1 MKKTLSLLALATVI
15 TSFSSMAHADTLGVE
30 NRSYNVLNITILD
43 NETVKDTICL
53 REGSTANFRDY
64 LPNHEYTINVKFKA
78 NGCGG
83 ESLNEVTQDF
93 QTRPDMTNLSVE
105 GNGQIFNN

>member
-1 MKKTLSLLALATVI
+1 
-15 TSFSSMAHADTLGVE
+15 MAHADMLGV
-30 NRSYNVLNITILD
+30 NNNSYNVLMVTILD
-43 NETVKDTICL
+43 NDTVKDTVCL
-53 REGSTANFRDY
+53 SEGSMANFADY

-93 QTRPDMTNLSVE
+93 QTRPDMTTLTVQ
-105 GNGQIFNN
+105 GNGQIYNN